1 MPIQKALPA
10 GRGRVWTAVLVRN
23 CAGLENDSKAA
34 ARAHVAL
41 VVVLRDLE
49 PRVRH
54 LPLYYPCVTA
64 QRSLVVAA
72 VMCVAAVSL
81 LHAQQQ
87 GAGQPGTQWSDAQ
100 LREAIGLARVGKKL
114 TPKSWPN
121 GARVAVCLSFDADS
135 EAPLLRDGNT
145 SPTSLSASDYG
156 AQSGVPRI
164 LAMLDRHQIPAT
176 FFITGVDAMLHPEM
190 LEAIQKSGRHE
201 VGVHGWIHE
210 TPTRVTAEEEER
222 LLDRA
227 IEYLTKATGKR
238 PVGYRAPS
246 WAFSAAT
253 LDLIQKKGF
262 LYDSSLQAL
271 DEPYEIVSRGK
282 PTGVVEL
289 PIDWTLTETPFLG
302 QNGRMP
308 NPAFLYQ
315 LYKDE
320 FDGAYEERT
329 LFVLTL
335 HPYLSGHRAPMR
347 HLEQFV
353 SYMKSKPGVWF
364 ATAADIARYVKV
376 GKP

>member
-1 MPIQKALPA
+1 MTKTPT
-10 GRGRVWTAVLVRN
+10 RG
-23 CAGLENDSKAA
+23 SP
-34 ARAHVAL
+34 L
-41 VVVLRDLE
+41 VVTLVL
-49 PRVRH
+49 
-54 LPLYYPCVTA
+54 
-64 QRSLVVAA
+64 SVAT
-72 VMCVAAVSL
+72 L
-81 LHAQQQ
+81 LSGRAQQPS
-87 GAGQPGTQWSDAQ
+87 GGQPGTQWSDAQ
-100 LREAIGLARVGKKL
+100 LREAVGLARVGRKL
-114 TPKSWPN
+114 TPKSWPS

-145 SPTSLSASDYG
+145 SPTALSASDFG

-176 FFITGVDAMLHPEM
+176 FFVTGVDAMLHPEM
-190 LEAIQKSGRHE
+190 LEAIQKNGRHE
-201 VGVHGWIHE
+201 IGVHGWIHE
-210 TPTRVTAEEEER
+210 TPTRVSAEEEER

-227 IEYLTKATGKR
+227 IEYLTKVSGKR

-246 WAFSAAT
+246 WAFSMAT
-253 LDLIQKKGF
+253 LDLIQTKGF

-282 PTGVVEL
+282 PTGIVEL

-308 NPAFLYQ
+308 NPALLYQ

-329 LFVLTL
+329 MFVLTL

-353 SYMKSKPGVWF
+353 AYMKSKPGVWF
-364 ATAADIARYVKV
+364 ATAADIARYVK
-376 GKP
+376 GKA

>member
-1 MPIQKALPA
+1 MPF
-10 GRGRVWTAVLVRN
+10 V
-23 CAGLENDSKAA
+23 
-34 ARAHVAL
+34 
-41 VVVLRDLE
+41 
-49 PRVRH
+49 
-54 LPLYYPCVTA
+54 
-64 QRSLVVAA
+64 RSLMIVSATVCIAAWSVVR
-72 VMCVAAVSL
+72 
-81 LHAQQQ
+81 AQQPP
-87 GAGQPGTQWSDAQ
+87 AASQPGTQWSDAQ
-100 LREAIGLARVGKKL
+100 LREAVGLARVGRKL

-121 GARVAVCLSFDADS
+121 GSRVAVCLSFDADS

-145 SPTSLSASDYG
+145 SPTALSASDYG

-164 LAMLDRHQIPAT
+164 LAMLDRHQIPST
-176 FFITGVDAMLHPEM
+176 FFVTAVDAMLHPEM
-190 LEAIQKSGRHE
+190 IEAIRKSGRHE
-201 VGVHGWIHE
+201 IGVHGWIHE

-227 IEYLTKATGKR
+227 IEYLTKVAGKR

-246 WAFSAAT
+246 WAFSTAT

-282 PTGVVEL
+282 ATGIVEL

-308 NPAFLYQ
+308 NPALLYQ

-320 FDGAYEERT
+320 FDGAYAERT
-329 LFVLTL
+329 MFVLTL
-335 HPYLSGHRAPMR
+335 HPYLSGHRAPMQ

-353 SYMKSKPGVWF
+353 TYIKSKPGVWF
-364 ATAADIARYVKV
+364 ATAADIARYVK
-376 GKP
+376 GNQRSASLPESHGLISPRARANASRTS